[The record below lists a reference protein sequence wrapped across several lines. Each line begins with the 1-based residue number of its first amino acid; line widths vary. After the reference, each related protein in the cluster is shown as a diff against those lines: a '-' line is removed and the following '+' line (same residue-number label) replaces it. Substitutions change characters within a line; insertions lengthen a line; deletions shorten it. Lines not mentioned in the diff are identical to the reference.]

1 MQCKWF
7 WKCTQNPCNLTFCLI
22 AYSSFRV
29 QFYWVVCVEQLWSL
43 HTTHVVFHQF
53 LYLEHDDCLN
63 SPVPPTM
70 STAYLLQLHVHLKN
84 TLHEQNFVWNGT
96 WFLISQEET
105 DCSGGNPTIWRT
117 CKFIASI
124 IYNVRVDLPLKQQNS
139 QTLNSW

>member
-7 WKCTQNPCNLTFCLI
+7 PKCTQNPCNLTFFLI

-70 STAYLLQLHVHLKN
+70 STAYLLQLHVICKTHYMNEILFEMVHGYKFPKRKLTALEV
-84 TLHEQNFVWNGT
+84 TLLFDVPVN
-96 WFLISQEET
+96 L
-105 DCSGGNPTIWRT
+105 
-117 CKFIASI
+117 
-124 IYNVRVDLPLKQQNS
+124 LPLLF
-139 QTLNSW
+139 TMYM